1 MDLVKN
7 TEQKMMFSI
16 KNFFIKCEKIRT
28 KLDIW
33 SQLLKK
39 SFMENVSF
47 CAVETNP
54 ISPIILNINKKF
66 QTVPQN

>member
-1 MDLVKN
+1 
-7 TEQKMMFSI
+7 MFSI

-39 SFMENVSF
+39 SLMENVSF
-47 CAVETNP
+47 CAVEINP